1 MSCCMKGKFG
11 NHTVGVDIIFQ
22 FRPLCVSAAG
32 VSEIIFSYAFVYMV
46 CGGEYLNLRLEGFDL
61 YE

>member
-22 FRPLCVSAAG
+22 FRQP
-32 VSEIIFSYAFVYMV
+32 YAFVVML
-46 CGGEYLNLRLEGFDL
+46 CGGECLNLRLEGFDL